1 MSGLLMGLTW
11 QLELSDALTRAE
23 KYVLLAYADHADQ
36 SGRNIFP
43 SVDLVARKT
52 GYSERAVQNSTR
64 RLEENGYLIPDGQGP
79 HGTNRYRIPL
89 QIQNGAS
96 KIVPLVPGGAKTAPP
111 SQSDPRDAQF
121 LPENEAE
128 KTHPDQGGAKTAPL
142 PPGGAENDSPGMSKT
157 APEGIAPEETAPE
170 PEVEVVFKPMG
181 AAAPAPFLQKPDEAP
196 PDIDALI
203 LAFPADCRAG
213 VRLMYQIFH
222 LLPPE
227 KPPAGEKG
235 SHHSQWIKEL
245 RSLERLAQQYGA
257 PLERAMQLTWQVWN
271 DRPFTL
277 SHPGALEKTMTSC
290 LARAAKSA
298 KSQPSAPAPA
308 PLNKPEP
315 VSPETEAR
323 IRALAERLRGDNR

>member
-36 SGRNIFP
+36 SGRNIYP

-52 GYSERAVQNSTR
+52 GYSERAVQNATR

-79 HGTNRYRIPL
+79 RGTNRYRIPL

-96 KIVPLVPGGAKTAPP
+96 KIVPLAPGGAESAPP
-111 SQSDPRDAQF
+111 SQSDPREAQF

-128 KTHPDQGGAKTAPL
+128 NTPPAGGGAKIAPL
-142 PPGGAENDSPGMSKT
+142 PPGGAENDMAGMSKT

-181 AAAPAPFLQKPDEAP
+181 AAAPAPFLQKPDEDP
-196 PDIDALI
+196 PDIDALS

-213 VRLMYQIFH
+213 IRLMYQVFH

-227 KPPAGEKG
+227 KPPEGQKG
-235 SHHSQWIKEL
+235 GQYALWIKGLREL
-245 RSLERLAQQYGA
+245 HGLAKRYNI
-257 PLERAMQLTWQVWN
+257 PLERALRLTWQVWN

-277 SHPGALEKTMTSC
+277 SHPGALQKTMTSC
-290 LARAAKSA
+290 LARAAKST
-298 KSQPSAPAPA
+298 KSRPSAPAPA

-323 IRALAERLRGDNR
+323 IRALAERLRGDSR